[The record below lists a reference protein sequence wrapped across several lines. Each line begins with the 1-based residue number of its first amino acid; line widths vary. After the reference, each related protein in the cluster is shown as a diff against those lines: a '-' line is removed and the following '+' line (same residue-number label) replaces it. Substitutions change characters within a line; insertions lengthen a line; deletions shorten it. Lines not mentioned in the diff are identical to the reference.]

1 MSHLRI
7 LICRVEDESRPGEM
21 VEIERFDL
29 PGAQVNQEAPQ
40 GTLDELESRTLSCGQ
55 EVMRHL
61 LKAQWEEIDGL
72 LVEEYQQ
79 DFPPRRG
86 DS

>member
-7 LICRVEDESRPGEM
+7 LICRVEDESRPDEL

-29 PGAQVNQEAPQ
+29 PGAQVNRGEPQE
-40 GTLDELESRTLSCGQ
+40 TLDELESRTLICGQ

-61 LKAQWEEIDGL
+61 LKAQWEEIDDL
-72 LVEEYQQ
+72 LVEEYREV
-79 DFPPRRG
+79 FPPGRG

>member
-7 LICRVEDESRPGEM
+7 LICRVEDESRPDEM

-29 PGAQVNQEAPQ
+29 PGAQVNREEPR
-40 GTLDELESRTLSCGQ
+40 GTLDELESRTLSSGQ
-55 EVMRHL
+55 EVMRSL
-61 LKAQWEEIDGL
+61 LKAQWEELDDL
-72 LVEEYQQ
+72 LVREYEQ
-79 DFPPRRG
+79 DFSPSRG

>member
-7 LICRVEDESRPGEM
+7 LICRVEDESRPDEM

-29 PGAQVNQEAPQ
+29 PGAQVNQEEPQ
-40 GTLDELESRTLSCGQ
+40 GTLDKLEFRTLSCGQ
-55 EVMRHL
+55 EVMRSL
-61 LKAQWEEIDGL
+61 LKAQWKEIDDL
-72 LVEEYQQ
+72 LVKEYEQ
-79 DFPPRRG
+79 DFSPSRG